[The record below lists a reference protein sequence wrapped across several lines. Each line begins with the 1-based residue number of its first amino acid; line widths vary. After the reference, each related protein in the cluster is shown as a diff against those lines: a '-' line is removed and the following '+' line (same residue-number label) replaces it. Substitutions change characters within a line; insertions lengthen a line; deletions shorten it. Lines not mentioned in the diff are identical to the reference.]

1 MDYPVFDPARR
12 IAILGAGV
20 MGTKVAWACA
30 RAGIPTAL
38 YDSQAGKPADSRRL
52 ALTWSQGAEQ
62 ARLAANLVACDDLD
76 AALAGAQLAF
86 ENVPEDLGLKQGL
99 LAEVGRRLAPG
110 ALMGSNASSL
120 TCTPLAEA
128 SGRAAL
134 FFNMNFSDPRDSRLV
149 EIMLSPASDPRAA
162 DFAAAWARAIGM
174 VPLLC
179 RKEQMGYSFNRLWRA
194 IKKEVLRQI
203 EEGYA
208 TPADID
214 RAWMLIFGMPLG
226 PCGIMDQISLPSVA
240 KVEHQYAL
248 DSGDPA
254 DEAPPFLHRM
264 IAEGR
269 LGERVGRG
277 FYDYPDPAYRRPG
290 WLEGPGE
297 LESEA

>member
-1 MDYPVFDPARR
+1 MDYPRFDPARR

-38 YDSQAGKPADSRRL
+38 YDSEAGKPAVSRDL
-52 ALTWSQGAEQ
+52 ALTWSQGAERE
-62 ARLAANLVACDDLD
+62 RLAANLLPCDDLD

-86 ENVPEDLGLKQGL
+86 ENVPEDLALKQAV

-110 ALMGSNASSL
+110 AMMGSNASSL
-120 TCTPLAEA
+120 TCSPLAAA
-128 SGRAAL
+128 SGRAAR
-134 FFNMNFSDPRDSRLV
+134 FFNMNFSDPRDGRLV
-149 EIMLSPASDPRAA
+149 EIMLAPQSDSRAA
-162 DFAAAWARAIGM
+162 DFARAWAKAIAM

-208 TPADID
+208 TAEDID
-214 RAWMLIFGMPLG
+214 RAWMLIFGTPVG

-248 DSGDPA
+248 ASGDPA
-254 DEAPPFLHRM
+254 DEAPAFLQRM
-264 IAEGR
+264 IAAG
-269 LGERVGRG
+269 LHGERTGRG
-277 FYDYPDPAYRRPG
+277 FYRYPDPAWRRPG
-290 WLEGPGE
+290 WLEGE
-297 LESEA
+297 D

>member
-1 MDYPVFDPARR
+1 MTYPLFDPTRR
-12 IAILGAGV
+12 IAIVGAGV

-38 YDSQAGKPADSRRL
+38 WDSEPGKPAASRAL
-52 ALTWSQGAEQ
+52 ALTWSEGAERE
-62 ARLAANLVACDDLD
+62 RLAQNLS
-76 AALAGAQLAF
+76 AAQTLESALEGAQLAF
-86 ENVPEDLGLKQGL
+86 ENVPEDLALKRRV
-99 LAEVGRRLAPG
+99 LAQLGRKLAPG
-110 ALMGSNASSL
+110 AMLGSNASSL
-120 TCTPLAEA
+120 TCSPLAEA
-128 SGRAAL
+128 SGRPAR

-149 EIMLSPASDPRAA
+149 EIMLSPASDGRAG

-174 VPLLC
+174 VPLHC

-203 EEGYA
+203 EEDYA
-208 TPADID
+208 TPEDID
-214 RAWMLIFGMPLG
+214 RAWMLIFGMAVG

-248 DSGDPA
+248 ASGDPQ
-254 DEAPPFLHRM
+254 DEAPPFLYRM

-269 LGERVGRG
+269 SGERAGRG

-290 WLEGPGE
+290 WLEGSG
-297 LESEA
+297 

>member
-1 MDYPVFDPARR
+1 MTYPTFDPTKR
-12 IAILGAGV
+12 IAIIGAGV

-38 YDSQAGKPADSRRL
+38 YDAERGKPSASRDL
-52 ALTWSQGAEQ
+52 ALTWSEGAER
-62 ARLAANLVACDDLD
+62 AAVAANLSTAATLEQALD
-76 AALAGAQLAF
+76 GAQLAF
-86 ENVPEDLGLKQGL
+86 ENVFEDLGVKS
-99 LAEVGRRLAPG
+99 EVLSEAGAKLAPG
-110 ALMGSNASSL
+110 AMMGSNASSL
-120 TCTPLAEA
+120 TCSPLAEA

-134 FFNMNFSDPRDSRLV
+134 FFNMNFSDPRTDRLV
-149 EIMLSPASDPRAA
+149 EIMLSPASDARAA
-162 DFAAAWARAIGM
+162 DFAAAWARHIRM

-208 TPADID
+208 TPEQID
-214 RAWMLIFGMPLG
+214 RAWMLIFGMPIG

-264 IAEGR
+264 IAEGKT
-269 LGERVGRG
+269 GERAGKG
-277 FYDYPDPAYRRPG
+277 FYDYPNPAFQRKG
-290 WLEGPGE
+290 WLEGEG
-297 LESEA
+297 

>member
-1 MDYPVFDPARR
+1 MDYPRFDPARR
-12 IAILGAGV
+12 IAIVGAGV

-38 YDSQAGKPADSRRL
+38 YDSEAGKPAASRDL

-62 ARLAANLVACDDLD
+62 ERLAANLQAVGDLD

-86 ENVPEDLGLKQGL
+86 ENVPEDLGLKQSV
-99 LAEVGRRLAPG
+99 LAEVGRRLDPG
-110 ALMGSNASSL
+110 AMMGSNASSL
-120 TCTPLAEA
+120 TCTPLAAA
-128 SGRAAL
+128 SGRAAR
-134 FFNMNFSDPRDSRLV
+134 FFNMNFSDPRDGRLV
-149 EIMLSPASDPRAA
+149 EIMLAPDSDPRAA
-162 DFAAAWARAIGM
+162 DFARAWARAIAM

-208 TPADID
+208 TAEDID
-214 RAWMLIFGMPLG
+214 RAWMLIFGTPVG

-248 DSGDPA
+248 ASGDPA
-254 DEAPPFLHRM
+254 DEAPPFLQRM
-264 IAEGR
+264 IAEG
-269 LGERVGRG
+269 LHGERTGQG
-277 FYDYPDPAYRRPG
+277 FYSYPEPAWRRPG
-290 WLEGPGE
+290 WLEGE
-297 LESEA
+297 D

>member
-1 MDYPVFDPARR
+1 MSYPTFDPARP
-12 IAILGAGV
+12 IAVIGAGV

-38 YDSQAGKPADSRRL
+38 YDSEPGKAAQSRVL
-52 ALTWSQGAEQ
+52 ALTWSRGAER
-62 ARLAANLVACDDLD
+62 ATLESALAAHDDLD
-76 AALAGAQLAF
+76 RALAGAQLAF
-86 ENVPEDLGLKQGL
+86 ENVPEDLALKQAV
-99 LAEVGRRLAPG
+99 LADLGRRLEPLAM
-110 ALMGSNASSL
+110 MGSNASSL
-120 TCTPLAEA
+120 TCSPLAEA
-128 SGRAAL
+128 SGRAAR

-149 EIMLSPASDPRAA
+149 EIMLSPASDARAA

-208 TPADID
+208 TPEDID
-214 RAWMLIFGMPLG
+214 RAWMLIFGMSMG

-248 DSGDPA
+248 ASGDPA
-254 DEAPPFLHRM
+254 DEAPAFLQRM

-269 LGERVGRG
+269 EGERTGEG
-277 FYDYPDPAYRRPG
+277 FYRYPDPAYRRLG
-290 WLEGPGE
+290 WLEE
-297 LESEA
+297 E

>member
-1 MDYPVFDPARR
+1 MSVVSKSAYPVFDPTQR
-12 IAILGAGV
+12 IAIIGAGV

-38 YDSQAGKPADSRRL
+38 YDSERGKPATSRDL
-52 ALTWSQGAEQ
+52 ALSWSEGAER
-62 ARLAANLVACDDLD
+62 AAVAANLTAVDSLD
-76 AALAGAQLAF
+76 QALAGAQLAF
-86 ENVPEDLGLKQGL
+86 ENVFEDLAIKSEVLS
-99 LAEVGRRLAPG
+99 EVGRKLAPG
-110 ALMGSNASSL
+110 AMMGSNASSL
-120 TCTPLAEA
+120 TCSPLAEA
-128 SGRAAL
+128 SGRAPL
-134 FFNMNFSDPRDSRLV
+134 FFNMNFSDPRTDRLV

-162 DFAAAWARAIGM
+162 DFAAAWARTIGM

-179 RKEQMGYSFNRLWRA
+179 GKEQMGYSFNRLWRA

-208 TPADID
+208 TPEQID
-214 RAWMLIFGMPLG
+214 RAWMLIFGMSIG

-248 DSGDPA
+248 ASGDPG

-269 LGERVGRG
+269 TGERAGRG
-277 FYDYPDPAYRRPG
+277 FYDYPHPAFRRKG
-290 WLEGPGE
+290 WLEGEG
-297 LESEA
+297 